1 MGLSKKHQT
10 DEGVDSKKW
19 VIAGIAI
26 RAPLRCISTKPRE
39 GYVEED
45 EEKQQHITTPTAKE
59 ARIPKK
65 LKCPPAPRKQPQTSS
80 CQFTGVREFFTPP
93 DLESVFIRRVERAN

>member
-10 DEGVDSKKW
+10 DEGGDSKKW
-19 VIAGIAI
+19 VIAGFAI

-39 GYVEED
+39 GYVEDDED
-45 EEKQQHITTPTAKE
+45 KQSTTPTSKE
-59 ARIPKK
+59 AKIPKK
-65 LKCPPAPRKQPQTSS
+65 LKCPPAPRKQPQTPS
-80 CQFTGVREFFTPP
+80 CQFNGGREFFIPP